1 MTALRLPP
9 VGGNIPRR
17 GNRFT
22 RALGRAVLRL
32 FGWRVEGDLADVP
45 RAIVIGAPHTSN
57 WDFVGS
63 VGAMLALG
71 LDVGWMGKHTLF
83 RWPFGRLMRRLGGIP
98 VNRGAAAGVARDS
111 VEAFRRRERL
121 WLAIAPEGTRRSGGT
136 WKSGFYR
143 IARAADVPVLMVVL
157 DARRRRIAVGPL
169 LRPGA
174 DPEADWQ
181 RLRDFY
187 EPHLAR
193 YGRSLQR

>member
-9 VGGNIPRR
+9 VGDNVPRR

-22 RALGRAVLRL
+22 RAFGRVVLRL
-32 FGWRVEGDLADVP
+32 FGWRIEGGLPDVP
-45 RAIVIGAPHTSN
+45 RAVVIGAPHTSN

-71 LDVGWMGKHTLF
+71 LDVGWLGKHTLF
-83 RWPFGRLMRRLGGIP
+83 RRPFGRLMRRLGGIP

-121 WLAIAPEGTRRSGGT
+121 WLAIAPEGTRRAGGT

-143 IARAADVPVLMVVL
+143 IARAAGVPVLMVAL
-157 DARRRRIAVGPL
+157 DARGRRLTVGPL
-169 LRPGA
+169 LRPGT
-174 DPEADWQ
+174 DPEVDWQ

-193 YGRSLQR
+193 HGRALRR